1 MRSKYQ
7 KSRNSLVML
16 IASAA
21 LATGLLATTACSGTT
36 KDQASEME
44 QLLRGQK
51 TLHQEVRALTRDVK
65 NLTNELLA
73 YKASLSTELP
83 TQIVER
89 DVVVVK
95 EVPTA
100 VIVERDVVVVK
111 EVPIAVI
118 VKKEVIKEI
127 EVVVEKE
134 VILEVEVE
142 KECPN

>member
-95 EVPTA
+95 EVP
-100 VIVERDVVVVK
+100 
-111 EVPIAVI
+111 IAVI